1 MLFLSLFMNPV
12 LKSRDYHRSYQK
24 WDTLLLEGKVDE
36 ITITPG
42 AKSEV
47 FFTLTLKKKP
57 KSNAASILHALEQ
70 MPKGTSTLREIRED
84 YDGEHRL

>member
-1 MLFLSLFMNPV
+1 MNPI

-24 WDTLLLEGKVDE
+24 WETLLLEGKVDE

-57 KSNAASILHALEQ
+57 RSNAARILEALEQ
-70 MPKGTSTLREIRED
+70 LPTGSSSLNDIRED
-84 YDGEHRL
+84 YDSEYRI

>member
-1 MLFLSLFMNPV
+1 MNPT

-24 WDTLLLEGKVDE
+24 WDALLLEGKVDE

-57 KSNAASILHALEQ
+57 KSNAAGILHALENL
-70 MPKGTSTLREIRED
+70 PKKLPPLNKIRAD
-84 YDGEHRL
+84 YEGENRL

>member
-1 MLFLSLFMNPV
+1 MNPT

-24 WDTLLLEGKVDE
+24 WDALLLEGKVDE
-36 ITITPG
+36 IIITPG

-57 KSNAASILHALEQ
+57 KSNAVRILQALEQ
-70 MPKGTSTLREIRED
+70 LPKGISTLNDIRGD
-84 YDGEHRL
+84 YEGAYRL

>member
-1 MLFLSLFMNPV
+1 MNPI

-24 WDTLLLEGKVDE
+24 WDALLLEGKVDE
-36 ITITPG
+36 IIITAG

-57 KSNAASILHALEQ
+57 KSNAARVLQTLERLP
-70 MPKGTSTLREIRED
+70 MGSSTLQDIRKD
-84 YDGEHRL
+84 YDSEYRL